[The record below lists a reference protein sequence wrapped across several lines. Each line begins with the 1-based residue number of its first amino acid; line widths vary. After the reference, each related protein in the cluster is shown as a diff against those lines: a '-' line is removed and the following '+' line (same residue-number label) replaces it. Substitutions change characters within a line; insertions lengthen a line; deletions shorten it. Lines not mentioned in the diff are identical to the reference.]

1 MKKLHQQI
9 EAMRLAKAQN
19 ELYDANR
26 FNPFQFMQTDENG
39 LSRILAFLLD
49 SNEAHGQRDLFIR
62 SFLQYL
68 RLPKFLAYEK
78 IIVTIEKPIKN
89 STKRRHDIF
98 LEAWIG
104 NELVWVMSI
113 ENKLRGASDQANQI
127 NDYWEDLGC
136 YPTKN
141 QHIVYLP
148 VQIEQPS
155 RESIKKSNW
164 QNLQSN
170 KQASIFSARDVVK
183 WLEQTPIVA
192 PSVQS
197 FINQFKKFIQED
209 IMNLPSNSNELVTH
223 IINDQDMLA
232 AAITAFDNEWEIYNQ
247 LLQKLDMQLQKLWKD
262 NFFSLIQRGWQYKR
276 GENFT
281 NRYLFIGFD
290 APETER
296 YGIGIE
302 FDSSWFQNAYY
313 GVWAHKEHI
322 ADNEYQKLH
331 NKFSDFI
338 NSNKQS
344 KHWLGWAWLGS
355 NLCNWNADTWLQVST
370 GQLAN
375 QIFDKLKPLL
385 EIVQNEK

>member
-1 MKKLHQQI
+1 MKNIKIYEGLKKLHQQI

-78 IIVTIEKPIKN
+78 IIVTTEKPVKN

-197 FINQFKKFIQED
+197 FINQFKQFIQED

-232 AAITAFDNEWEIYNQ
+232 AAMLLITSGKYTISYCKNWICNYKNCGKIIFSALFNAVGNINVGKTSQIAIY
-247 LLQKLDMQLQKLWKD
+247 
-262 NFFSLIQRGWQYKR
+262 SLVLMR
-276 GENFT
+276 
-281 NRYLFIGFD
+281 
-290 APETER
+290 P
-296 YGIGIE
+296 
-302 FDSSWFQNAYY
+302 
-313 GVWAHKEHI
+313 
-322 ADNEYQKLH
+322 
-331 NKFSDFI
+331 
-338 NSNKQS
+338 KQS
-344 KHWLGWAWLGS
+344 VMVL
-355 NLCNWNADTWLQVST
+355 V
-370 GQLAN
+370 
-375 QIFDKLKPLL
+375 
-385 EIVQNEK
+385 